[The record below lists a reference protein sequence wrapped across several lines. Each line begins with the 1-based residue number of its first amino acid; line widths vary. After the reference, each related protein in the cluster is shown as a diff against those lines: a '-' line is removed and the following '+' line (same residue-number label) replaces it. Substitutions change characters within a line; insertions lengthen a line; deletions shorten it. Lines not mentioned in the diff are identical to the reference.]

1 MKFMKRTIWLLLF
14 TSLLLGACQLSAAEK
29 KKPKSPEVRYL
40 NPQGLSTPRGYSHV
54 VDVKDGRMI
63 FIAGQVA
70 FDASGNV
77 VGANDFRAQA
87 NQVFDNLRTALRAVG
102 ADFSNLVKVNT
113 YVLDMSQLPV
123 LREVRDKY
131 LADVPNRPASTLVQ
145 VQKLANDQLLLEIE
159 AVAVLP
165 EK

>member
-1 MKFMKRTIWLLLF
+1 
-14 TSLLLGACQLSAAEK
+14 
-29 KKPKSPEVRYL
+29 
-40 NPQGLSTPRGYSHV
+40 
-54 VDVKDGRMI
+54 
-63 FIAGQVA
+63 
-70 FDASGNV
+70 
-77 VGANDFRAQA
+77 
-87 NQVFDNLRTALRAVG
+87 
-102 ADFSNLVKVNT
+102 VNT

-131 LADVPNRPASTLVQ
+131 FAEAPNRPASTLVQ